1 MRELRLQLREL
12 AGKTRSGLRR
22 LPTATEC
29 LDEGDVG
36 VPALAA
42 EPGGGAFYFERGALG
57 INHFKIADEAHIVPR
72 MRQVSAA
79 TSAGD
84 RTGES
89 VTDQRAGGTRS
100 AHPALR
106 GTPPTLDDGS
116 GQPTIL
122 STRLPVAGSRRV
134 SADSI

>member
-1 MRELRLQLREL
+1 MNQMRELRLQLREL

-29 LDEGDVG
+29 LDEGGVG

-89 VTDQRAGGTRS
+89 VRLISEQAGRGQR
-100 AHPALR
+100 
-106 GTPPTLDDGS
+106 
-116 GQPTIL
+116 IL
-122 STRLPVAGSRRV
+122 HFAERHQHLMTVAGNRPSLARGCR
-134 SADSI
+134 